1 MNKEDLIGN
10 VTTIIKAISM
20 IIAGYTVGIAVSLGL
35 NLPFT
40 EAQIADAI
48 SIIIF
53 IILAFLDAKYQNTII
68 CNNNT
73 TTTETTEP
81 TIKVEVTNDEL
92 SEAIKEAAEDIEP
105 TQETVEVDVI
115 GDDQQ

>member
-35 NLPFT
+35 NLPFS

-48 SIIIF
+48 SVIIF
-53 IILAFLDAKYQNTII
+53 IIIAFLDAKYQNTII
-68 CNNNT
+68 CNNT
-73 TTTETTEP
+73 QPCETK
-81 TIKVEVTNDEL
+81 IEVTQDEL
-92 SEAIKEAAEDIEP
+92 SDAIKEASEEIN
-105 TQETVEVDVI
+105 ETEEVEVI

>member
-35 NLPFT
+35 NLPFS

-53 IILAFLDAKYQNTII
+53 IIIAFLDAKYQNTII

-73 TTTETTEP
+73 TTETTEP
-81 TIKVEVTNDEL
+81 TIKVEVTQDEL
-92 SEAIKEAAEDIEP
+92 SDAIKEASEDIN
-105 TQETVEVDVI
+105 ETTETEVI

>member
-10 VTTIIKAISM
+10 ITTIIKAISM

-35 NLPFT
+35 QLPFT

-53 IILAFLDAKYQNTII
+53 IIIAFLDAKYQNTII

-73 TTTETTEP
+73 TPCETK
-81 TIKVEVTNDEL
+81 IEVTNDEL
-92 SEAIKEAAEDIEP
+92 SDAIKEASEEIN
-105 TQETVEVDVI
+105 ETEEVEVI